1 MIESDTKTKN
11 SKKETM
17 TVYSYKATD
26 QNGKY
31 VEGDINAPDYKDA
44 IQQIRKLNYFPVKVS
59 EGKNFSTLAS
69 FMDLSFPD
77 LRSAVS
83 TQELLA
89 VTQQL
94 ATLVDSGLT
103 LDDALAT
110 LIKVAETEKIKVIFS
125 DIRNKVHAGSDFAD
139 ALAEHPKIFSNLY
152 VNMIR
157 AGEAGGIL
165 SESLSRLSLFM
176 EKSVELKNNIRSAM
190 VYPTILTFVG
200 GAAVAILITF
210 VIPQFS
216 RLFEEM
222 GAALPLPTQIMLGIS
237 SLIINYWPAL
247 ILGTVGF
254 FSAVSFYIQTNK
266 GRLKWDGILLK
277 LPLFGPLIR
286 KIEMSR
292 FSLTM
297 ATLLKSGIPILQ
309 AMEIVQ
315 SILINR
321 VIADSVIP
329 LKQALKRGKG
339 LSGPLQ
345 EAEVF
350 PPMAVHMITVGET
363 SGALDEMLIKVSKT
377 YDKEVEQSIKQ
388 LISLIEPMMILI
400 MAVIIGFI
408 VVSMLLAIFSANDIS
423 F

>member
-1 MIESDTKTKN
+1 
-11 SKKETM
+11 M

-31 VEGDINAPDYKDA
+31 VEGDISAPDYKAA
-44 IQQIRKLNYFPVKVS
+44 IQEIRNLNYFPVKVS
-59 EGKNFSTLAS
+59 EGKSPS
-69 FMDLSFPD
+69 KLSGKSLSLP
-77 LRSAVS
+77 RWGSPIPM
-83 TQELLA
+83 QELTAL
-89 VTQQL
+89 TQQL

-103 LDDALAT
+103 LDDALAA
-110 LIKVAETEKIKVIFS
+110 LIKLSETEKIREVLS
-125 DIRNKVHAGSDFAD
+125 GIRKKVHAGGSFAD
-139 ALAEHPKIFSNLY
+139 ALAEHPKIFSSLY

-165 SESLSRLSLFM
+165 GESLSRLSLFM
-176 EKSVELKNNIRSAM
+176 EKSVELRNSIRSAM
-190 VYPTILTFVG
+190 VYPAILTFVG
-200 GAAVAILITF
+200 GMAVIILITF

-216 RLFEEM
+216 MLFEEM

-237 SLIINYWPAL
+237 SVIINYWPAI
-247 ILGTVGF
+247 ILGAAGF
-254 FSAVSFYIQTNK
+254 LAAFNFCLKTNK
-266 GRLKWDGILLK
+266 GRLKWDGMLLK
-277 LPLFGPLIR
+277 LPLFGSLIR
-286 KIEMSR
+286 KIEVSR

-309 AMEIVQ
+309 AMGIVE

-321 VIADSVIP
+321 VIADSITP

-363 SGALDEMLIKVSKT
+363 SGALDEMLAKVSKT

-388 LISLIEPMMILI
+388 VISLIEPMMILL
-400 MAVIIGFI
+400 MALIIGFI
-408 VVSMLLAIFSANDIS
+408 VISMLLAIFSANDIS

>member
-1 MIESDTKTKN
+1 
-11 SKKETM
+11 M

-31 VEGDINAPDYKDA
+31 VEGSINAQDYKGA
-44 IQQIRKLNYFPVKVS
+44 VQQIRQLNYFPVKVS
-59 EGKNFSTLAS
+59 EGKGSTNFSVG
-69 FMDLSFPD
+69 MNLSLP
-77 LRSAVS
+77 SWGS
-83 TQELLA
+83 PIPIKELMTI
-89 VTQQL
+89 TQQL

-103 LDDALAT
+103 LDDGLST
-110 LIKVAETEKIKVIFS
+110 LVKLTETEKTRSILA
-125 DIRNKVHAGSDFAD
+125 DIRKRVHAGSSFAD
-139 ALAEHPKIFSNLY
+139 ALAGHPKVFSKLY

-157 AGEAGGIL
+157 AGEAGGL
-165 SESLSRLSLFM
+165 LGEALARLALFM
-176 EKSVELKNNIRSAM
+176 EKSVELKNSIRSAM
-190 VYPTILTFVG
+190 IYPAVLIFVG
-200 GAAVAILITF
+200 GTAVIVLITF

-216 RLFEEM
+216 KLFEDM
-222 GAALPLPTQIMLGIS
+222 GGALPVPTQIMLGLSTVITE
-237 SLIINYWPAL
+237 YWVVL
-247 ILGTVGF
+247 ILGIAGSL
-254 FSAVSFYIQTNK
+254 SAFTFYIKTDK
-266 GRLKWDGILLK
+266 GRLKWDGMLLK

-286 KIEMSR
+286 KIEVSR

-297 ATLLKSGIPILQ
+297 ATLLKSGVPVLQ

-321 VIADSVIP
+321 VVADSIND
-329 LKQALKRGKG
+329 LRQALKRGKG

-345 EAEVF
+345 EAGVF

-363 SGALDEMLIKVSKT
+363 SGALDEMLTKVSKT

-388 LISLIEPMMILI
+388 VISLIEPMMILI

-408 VVSMLLAIFSANDIS
+408 VVSILLPILSASDVA